1 MLIKCYIFVW
11 EKPEFATGYTLYRKG
26 KVKVSR
32 DSIIQLIVAAI
43 AFCLFLISW
52 LVFKNIKIS
61 DWIILAVGVLD
72 LIVFFIGL
80 GKKKNK

>member
-1 MLIKCYIFVW
+1 MQLVIH
-11 EKPEFATGYTLYRKG
+11 YRKG
-26 KVKVSR
+26 KVKMSR
-32 DSIIQLIVAAI
+32 NSIIQLIVAAI

-80 GKKKNK
+80 GKEKNK

>member
-1 MLIKCYIFVW
+1 M
-11 EKPEFATGYTLYRKG
+11 
-26 KVKVSR
+26 SR
-32 DSIIQLIVAAI
+32 NSIIQLIVAAF

-80 GKKKNK
+80 GKEKNK